1 MASAALDVRELEVSY
16 GDALVLK
23 RVSLAVAA
31 GEFVALLGPSG
42 CGKTTLLR
50 AISGF
55 VPVTA
60 GSIAVGGREITR
72 EPPDKRGMAM
82 VFQSYALWPHMTTA
96 QNLGY
101 GLKLRGVAK
110 PEIARR
116 VAEILAMLKLE
127 GFGGRNVTQLSGGQR
142 QRVAL
147 GRALA
152 VNPELLLLDE
162 PLSNLD
168 ARIRED
174 VRHEIK
180 ALQAKLGITT
190 IHVTHDREEAMVMAD
205 RIAILD
211 AGRIA
216 QLGSPEEVYNR
227 PNSPFVASF
236 MGAGNVLELEA
247 RPADGGMRIEASSHN
262 DAVLVRG
269 SALAGPVVAHFRSE
283 AARLGP
289 ADAAGAERLLLR
301 GRIVQA
307 SYPGGFYRYAVAV
320 GQNQFMVDDSRR
332 LAVGENVGIGLPVS
346 SLHIFSRREA

>member
-1 MASAALDVRELEVSY
+1 
-16 GDALVLK
+16 
-23 RVSLAVAA
+23 
-31 GEFVALLGPSG
+31 
-42 CGKTTLLR
+42 
-50 AISGF
+50 
-55 VPVTA
+55 
-60 GSIAVGGREITR
+60 
-72 EPPDKRGMAM
+72 
-82 VFQSYALWPHMTTA
+82 MTTA

-101 GLKLRGVAK
+101 GLKLRKVAK
-110 PEIARR
+110 TEIARR
-116 VAEILAMLKLE
+116 VTEILTMLKLD
-127 GFGGRNVTQLSGGQR
+127 GFGERNVTQLSGGQR

-152 VNPELLLLDE
+152 VSPEVLLLDE

-216 QLGSPEEVYNR
+216 QLGTPEEVYNR
-227 PNSPFVASF
+227 PNSPFIAAF
-236 MGAGNVLELEA
+236 MGAGNVVELEA
-247 RPADGGMRIEASSHN
+247 RPADGGIRIEAGAHN

-269 SALAGPVVAHFRSE
+269 AGVAGPVVAHFRSE

-289 ADAAGAERLLLR
+289 ADAAASDRLLLR

-320 GQNQFMVDDSRR
+320 GQNQFMVDDTRR

-346 SLHIFSRREA
+346 TLHIFSRRSS

>member
-1 MASAALDVRELEVSY
+1 MASVRLDGIGKTY
-16 GDALVLK
+16 PNGH
-23 RVSLAVAA
+23 VAA
-31 GEFVALLGPSG
+31 QGLDLEIADGEFMVLVGPSG
-42 CGKTTLLR
+42 CGKSTALR
-50 AISGF
+50 MIAGLETPTVGRIMIGDKD
-55 VPVTA
+55 VT
-60 GSIAVGGREITR
+60 SL
-72 EPPDKRGMAM
+72 PPQERDIAM
-82 VFQSYALWPHMTTA
+82 VFQTYALYPHMTVH
-96 QNLGY
+96 QNLAF
-101 GLKLRGVAK
+101 GLRMRGAAREV
-110 PEIARR
+110 IDRR
-116 VAEILAMLKLE
+116 VEEAARALALE
-127 GFGGRNVTQLSGGQR
+127 PVLARKPAQLSGGQR

-152 VNPELLLLDE
+152 VSPQLLLLDE

-216 QLGSPEEVYNR
+216 QLGSPEQVYNR

-236 MGAGNVLELEA
+236 MGAGNVLELQA
-247 RPADGGMRIEASSHN
+247 RPANGGIRIEAGAHN
-262 DAVLVRG
+262 DSVLIPG
-269 SALAGPVVAHFRSE
+269 STIAGPLTAHFRSE
-283 AARLGP
+283 AAQLGP
-289 ADAAGAERLLLR
+289 AGGGAPDQLLLR

-320 GQNQFMVDDSRR
+320 GQNQFMVDDTRR
-332 LAVGENVGIGLPVS
+332 LAVGEAVGIGLPVT
-346 SLHIFSRREA
+346 SLHLFSRREA